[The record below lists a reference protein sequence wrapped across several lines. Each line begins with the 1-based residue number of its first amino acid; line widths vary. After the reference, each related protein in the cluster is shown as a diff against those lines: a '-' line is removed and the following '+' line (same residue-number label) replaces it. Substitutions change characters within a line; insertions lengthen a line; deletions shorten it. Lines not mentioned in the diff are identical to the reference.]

1 MILNKAN
8 GRRKAALERRTADLT
23 EWQAKL
29 KAADEEFKP
38 GIKTKIETC
47 KKEIEILKTRIS

>member
-1 MILNKAN
+1 MVNNASS
-8 GRRKAALERRTADLT
+8 RRKAALERRTVNLA

-29 KAADEEFKP
+29 KAADEERKP

-47 KKEIEILKTRIS
+47 KKEIETLKARIA